1 MQYPGPA
8 SIPLTQRK
16 QQADYLLDMQRAL
29 RRGDTLA
36 VRQQLNDL
44 AVRRRDLRPVDISL
58 EAVYQES
65 LGALVLGD
73 TAAVTAR
80 LDAVLGALPT
90 SGVDLT
96 GRVAS
101 AGSLVRAMMLRA
113 ELAARAGDRATARK
127 WATPVTLLWA
137 QADAG
142 LRPAVDEMRRLAAM
156 PS

>member
-8 SIPLTQRK
+8 SVPLTQRAH
-16 QQADYLLDMQRAL
+16 QADYLLDMQRAL

-36 VRQQLNDL
+36 VRRQLSEIGE
-44 AVRRRDLRPVDISL
+44 RRRDIRPVDVSA

-65 LGALVLGD
+65 LGALALGD
-73 TAAVTAR
+73 TAAVIAH
-80 LDAVLGALPT
+80 LDAVLGALP
-90 SGVDLT
+90 SASVDLT

-101 AGSLVRAMMLRA
+101 AGSLVRLMMLRA
-113 ELAARAGDRATARK
+113 VLAAEAGDPATAKK

-137 QADAG
+137 RADAG
-142 LRPAVDEMRRLAAM
+142 LRPAVNEMRRLAAL